1 MENITKEQADIIGEV
16 ANICTGTA
24 ATALSMIINR
34 STNIT
39 TPLVE
44 VLDKENTLESDNH
57 ILVKVP
63 YTSGLDGTN
72 LMVLD
77 VQDALVIASLMMG
90 GDGRNLS
97 NLQLDDLTLSAIAEA
112 MNQMC
117 GSIATSMASLLSRP
131 TDIGFPLI
139 NSKDR
144 KTFEIPDELCNGTDI
159 VKGTFRLTVDAAFMR
174 MMLKDILTKG
184 GFEIAGEAADGVE
197 AVAKYNE
204 LKPDLVTL
212 DITMPNK
219 DGIQALKEIKA
230 ADPNATCVMCSA
242 MGQQSMVIEA
252 IQSGAKD
259 FIVKPFQA
267 DRVLESIRKVLG

>member
-97 NLQLDDLTLSAIAEA
+97 
-112 MNQMC
+112 
-117 GSIATSMASLLSRP
+117 SMASLLSRP

-159 VKGTFRLTVDAAFMR
+159 VKVTFRLTVED
-174 MMLKDILTKG
+174 LIDS
-184 GFEIAGEAADGVE
+184 
-197 AVAKYNE
+197 E
-204 LKPDLVTL
+204 L
-212 DITMPNK
+212 
-219 DGIQALKEIKA
+219 IQLYPI
-230 ADPNATCVMCSA
+230 S
-242 MGQQSMVIEA
+242 
-252 IQSGAKD
+252 
-259 FIVKPFQA
+259 IVKQILKQE
-267 DRVLESIRKVLG
+267 DI

>member
-117 GSIATSMASLLSRP
+117 GSIATSMASLLSIP
-131 TDIGFPLI
+131 TDI
-139 NSKDR
+139 D
-144 KTFEIPDELCNGTDI
+144 
-159 VKGTFRLTVDAAFMR
+159 FRLSIQRIARLSRFR
-174 MMLKDILTKG
+174 MN
-184 GFEIAGEAADGVE
+184 
-197 AVAKYNE
+197 Y
-204 LKPDLVTL
+204 
-212 DITMPNK
+212 
-219 DGIQALKEIKA
+219 
-230 ADPNATCVMCSA
+230 VMEQISSRSLFA
-242 MGQQSMVIEA
+242 
-252 IQSGAKD
+252 
-259 FIVKPFQA
+259 
-267 DRVLESIRKVLG
+267 